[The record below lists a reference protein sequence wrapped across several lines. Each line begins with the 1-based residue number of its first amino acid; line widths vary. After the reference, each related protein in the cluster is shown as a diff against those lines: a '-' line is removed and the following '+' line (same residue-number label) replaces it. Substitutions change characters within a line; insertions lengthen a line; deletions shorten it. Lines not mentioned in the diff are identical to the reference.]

1 MPSELKEASTKTV
14 ELEQTP
20 EQVKAILGQPDKI
33 VSLGAKKIFV
43 YKDMKIVFVDERV
56 SDVQ

>member
-1 MPSELKEASTKTV
+1 
-14 ELEQTP
+14 
-20 EQVKAILGQPDKI
+20 